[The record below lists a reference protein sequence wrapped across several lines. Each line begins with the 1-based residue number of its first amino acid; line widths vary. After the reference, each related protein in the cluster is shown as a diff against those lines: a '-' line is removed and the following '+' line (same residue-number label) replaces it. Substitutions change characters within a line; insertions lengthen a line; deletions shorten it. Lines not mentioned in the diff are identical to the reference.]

1 MYLHTQTQTRAHSC
15 RQVTKREHTWALG
28 PGEWR
33 CNVMKGKIRAWH
45 FRGSGYPSAP
55 PSPSPPHPSTTSV
68 CPFTGGVSNLQKA
81 LERNQLL
88 LLLFLGVSDI
98 WAPVRV
104 RAQQPCAQRAPRLC
118 SDLALP
124 GWAGSSLRTHTVQVS
139 TQEPVRGHGGDS
151 TPPLHLPQEC

>member
-1 MYLHTQTQTRAHSC
+1 
-15 RQVTKREHTWALG
+15 
-28 PGEWR
+28 
-33 CNVMKGKIRAWH
+33 MKGKMRAPGTSRQDQNQAFPGKTGAWH

-68 CPFTGGVSNLQKA
+68 FLVLPFTGGVSNLQKA
-81 LERNQLL
+81 LGRNQLL
-88 LLLFLGVSDI
+88 LLLFLGVSDT

-104 RAQQPCAQRAPRLC
+104 RAQQPCAQRARCIC

-139 TQEPVRGHGGDS
+139 TQEPARGHGGDS
-151 TPPLHLPQEC
+151 ELLPCTSPRSAEL